1 MNIQTSLFSDHESM
15 TQQDHLQAIMF
26 ADVSG
31 SSALY
36 KRAGNEQ
43 AKAIVD
49 DALHFMAALTIV
61 HDGIVVK
68 TIGDEIMARFD
79 HSEHACETAV
89 AIQQRCLKEFH
100 LHGLAIRIGIAFGP
114 ALLENNDVFGD
125 TVNDA
130 ACVAHIAR
138 AGQIVLTQSVV
149 DNLGPALLTQCQMF
163 DRINTKGDTRKTV
176 IYRLQWESSQQNHR
190 ATRLMPIQDLAQCV
204 ERFQLTLRLG
214 EREICLFPEQMPFR
228 IGRDASK
235 VHLHINNDLAS
246 RDHCHIDFRRGKY
259 VLVDHSTNG
268 TYVCNADQPYIYLRR
283 EELPLQGAGEIGI
296 GQPTNQAAP
305 WLITYEL

>member
-1 MNIQTSLFSDHESM
+1 M
-15 TQQDHLQAIMF
+15 TQQDQLQAIMF

-36 KRAGNEQ
+36 KRVGNEQ

-61 HDGIVVK
+61 HDGVVVK
-68 TIGDEIMARFD
+68 TIGDEIMARFE
-79 HSEHACETAV
+79 HSEEACETAI
-89 AIQQRCLKEFH
+89 AIQQRCLKESH

-114 ALLENNDVFGD
+114 AILQRNDVFGD

-130 ACVAHIAR
+130 SCVSHIAR

-149 DNLGPALLTQCQMF
+149 DNLSPSLLRQCQMF
-163 DRINTKGDTRKTV
+163 DRINTKGDTHKTV
-176 IYRLQWESSQQNHR
+176 IYRLQWESSEQSHR
-190 ATRLMPIQDLAQCV
+190 ATRMMPIHDVAQFV
-204 ERFQLTLRLG
+204 EKFQLKLRLG
-214 EREICLFPEQMPFR
+214 AREISLLPDQTPFR
-228 IGRDASK
+228 IGRDPDKAN
-235 VHLHINNDLAS
+235 LHINHDLAS

-268 TYVCNADQPYIYLRR
+268 TYVCSADQPFIYLRR
-283 EELPLQGAGEIGI
+283 EELPLQGSGEIGV
-296 GQPTNQAAP
+296 GQPTAKAGA
-305 WLITYEL
+305 WLISYHV